1 MRAISGEFGRSISI
15 STERVLFYSIR
26 IVLSLPST
34 TVLVLWIGLEAFG
47 GNASNMMQ
55 CLMLGM
61 MEENGSRDREGECGG
76 MILHF

>member
-1 MRAISGEFGRSISI
+1 
-15 STERVLFYSIR
+15 
-26 IVLSLPST
+26 
-34 TVLVLWIGLEAFG
+34 
-47 GNASNMMQ
+47 MMQ